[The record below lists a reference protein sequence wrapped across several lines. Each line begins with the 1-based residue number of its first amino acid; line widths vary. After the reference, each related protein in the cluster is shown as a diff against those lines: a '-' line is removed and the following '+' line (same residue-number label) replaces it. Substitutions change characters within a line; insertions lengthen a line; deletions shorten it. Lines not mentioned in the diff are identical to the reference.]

1 MDKKIEAILKKVS
14 KPGRYIGGEYGE
26 ILKNKEEIDCRIAFC
41 FPDTY
46 EIGMSNLGM
55 RILYGALNEQKDVWC
70 ERCFAPWPD
79 MAEQMK
85 KNDLPLW
92 ALESGDPVK
101 DFDVFAMTLQYEQCF
116 TNVLYVLDLAGIPA
130 RREERGEEWPILI
143 AGGPATYNPEPVAD
157 FFDVFSIG
165 EGEEALPEFSRLY
178 IEMKKKG
185 NYTKEAFLHEV
196 AKLGGFY
203 VPSLYDVTYKEDGT
217 IAAITPKYDDIPK
230 KVLKRIIKDLDK
242 VYFPEKPVMPYIE
255 TVHDRIMLETFRG
268 CIRGC
273 RFCQACMIYRPV
285 REKTPETL
293 DCQARCLYDS
303 TGYDEISLT
312 SLSIS
317 DYTKLPELTEK
328 LLSWTEE
335 EKVSLSLPS
344 QRVDAFTKE
353 LMERISSVRQSG
365 LTFAPEAGTQRL
377 RDVINKCVDEE
388 DLLRACNVAFDYGK
402 NTVKLYFM
410 SGLPTETM
418 DDIAGIAKLAEK
430 VVEAYYQNPNR
441 PKKPPQ
447 VTISVSCFIPKP
459 FTPFQWEAQDDMEL
473 LKVKQQHLKDSLKSR
488 HVRYT
493 WHDAKVSFVEA
504 VLAKGDR
511 RMARALEEAHKL
523 GAKFDAWDEYFSY
536 DVWMKAFE
544 NAGIDPHFY
553 ANRVI
558 AEDEILPWDV
568 IDCGVDKK
576 FLLSERKKA
585 YAEKTT
591 GNCKD
596 GCAGCGAWK
605 MGGKLTWCPV
615 KSD

>member
-1 MDKKIEAILKKVS
+1 
-14 KPGRYIGGEYGE
+14 
-26 ILKNKEEIDCRIAFC
+26 
-41 FPDTY
+41 
-46 EIGMSNLGM
+46 
-55 RILYGALNEQKDVWC
+55 
-70 ERCFAPWPD
+70 
-79 MAEQMK
+79 
-85 KNDLPLW
+85 
-92 ALESGDPVK
+92 
-101 DFDVFAMTLQYEQCF
+101 
-116 TNVLYVLDLAGIPA
+116 
-130 RREERGEEWPILI
+130 
-143 AGGPATYNPEPVAD
+143 
-157 FFDVFSIG
+157 
-165 EGEEALPEFSRLY
+165 
-178 IEMKKKG
+178 
-185 NYTKEAFLHEV
+185 
-196 AKLGGFY
+196 
-203 VPSLYDVTYKEDGT
+203 
-217 IAAITPKYDDIPK
+217 
-230 KVLKRIIKDLDK
+230 
-242 VYFPEKPVMPYIE
+242 
-255 TVHDRIMLETFRG
+255 
-268 CIRGC
+268 
-273 RFCQACMIYRPV
+273 
-285 REKTPETL
+285 
-293 DCQARCLYDS
+293 
-303 TGYDEISLT
+303 
-312 SLSIS
+312 
-317 DYTKLPELTEK
+317 
-328 LLSWTEE
+328 
-335 EKVSLSLPS
+335 
-344 QRVDAFTKE
+344 
-353 LMERISSVRQSG
+353 MERVSSVRQSG

-388 DLLRACNVAFDYGK
+388 DLIRACNVAFDYGK

-418 DDIAGIAKLAEK
+418 DDIAGIAKLAER

-511 RMARALEEAHKL
+511 RMSKALEEAHKL

-544 NAGIDPHFY
+544 NAGINPHFY
-553 ANRVI
+553 ANRVLS
-558 AEDEILPWDV
+558 EDEILPWDV
-568 IDCGVDKK
+568 IDCGVDKS

>member
-55 RILYGALNEQKDVWC
+55 RILYGVLNEEKNVWC

-92 ALESGDPVK
+92 TLESGDPVK
-101 DFDVFAMTLQYEQCF
+101 DFDIFAMTLQYEQCF

-178 IEMKKKG
+178 VEMKKNG
-185 NYTKEAFLHEV
+185 SYTKEAFLHEV

-203 VPSLYDVTYKEDGT
+203 VPSLYDVTYKADGT
-217 IAAITPKYDDIPK
+217 IAAITPKYDDVPK

-293 DCQARCLYDS
+293 DCQARCLYES

-328 LLSWTEE
+328 LLSWTEQ

-353 LMERISSVRQSG
+353 LMERVSSVRQSG

-388 DLLRACNVAFDYGK
+388 DLIRACNVAFDYGK

-418 DDIAGIAKLAEK
+418 DDIAGIAKLAER

-511 RMARALEEAHKL
+511 RMSRALEEAHKL

-553 ANRVI
+553 ANRVLS
-558 AEDEILPWDV
+558 EDEILPWDV
-568 IDCGVDKK
+568 IDCGVDKS

-591 GNCKD
+591 GNCKE

>member
-1 MDKKIEAILKKVS
+1 MDKKIEAILRKVT
-14 KPGRYIGGEYGE
+14 KPGRYIGGEHGE
-26 ILKNKEEIDCRIAFC
+26 IIKNKQDVACRWAFC

-55 RILYGALNEQKDVWC
+55 RILYGVLNEQPDIWC
-70 ERCFAPWPD
+70 ERCYAPWTD

-85 KNDLPLW
+85 KENIPLW
-92 ALESGDPVK
+92 ALESGDPLTA
-101 DFDVFAMTLQYEQCF
+101 FDIVGMTLQYEQAF
-116 TNVLYVLDLAGIPA
+116 SNALYMLDLAHIPFD
-130 RREERGEEWPILI
+130 RRERGEEYPILI
-143 AGGPATYNPEPVAD
+143 AGGPATYNPEPVSD

-178 IEMKKKG
+178 IEMKKSG
-185 NYTKEAFLHEV
+185 EYTKEKFLHEV
-196 AKLGGFY
+196 AKLQGFY
-203 VPSLYDVTYKEDGT
+203 VPSLYEYSYNEDGT
-217 IAAITPKYDDIPK
+217 VAAITPLYDDIPK
-230 KVLKRIIKDLDK
+230 KVLKRIVKDLDK
-242 VYFPEKPVMPYIE
+242 VYYPLNPVMPYIE

-285 REKTPETL
+285 REKAPETL
-293 DCQARCLYDS
+293 DCAARTLYRN

-317 DYTKLPELTEK
+317 DYTRLPELTER
-328 LLSWTEE
+328 LLSWTDKEN
-335 EKVSLSLPS
+335 VSLSLPS

-353 LMERISSVRQSG
+353 LMEKVSSVRQSG

-418 DDIAGIAKLAEK
+418 EDIEGIAKLAEK
-430 VVEAYYQNPNR
+430 VVDAYYQRPNR

-459 FTPFQWEAQDDMEL
+459 FTPFQWEGQDDMEL
-473 LKVKQQHLKDSLKSR
+473 LKEKQQHLRDCIKSK

-493 WHDAKVSFVEA
+493 WHDARVSLVEA

-511 RMARALEEAHKL
+511 RMCKALVRAHEL
-523 GAKFDAWDEYFSY
+523 GVKFDAWDEYF
-536 DVWMKAFE
+536 DFEKWMRAFE
-544 NAGIDPHFY
+544 ETGIDVEFY
-553 ANRVI
+553 ANRKI
-558 AEDEILPWDV
+558 GEEEILPWDI
-568 IDCGVDKK
+568 IDCGVSKK
-576 FLLSERKKA
+576 FMLSERHKA
-585 YAEKTT
+585 YKAETT
-591 GNCKD
+591 KNCKD
-596 GCAGCGAWK
+596 GCAGCGAVK
-605 MGGKLTWCPV
+605 MGGNCTWCPE
-615 KSD
+615 KPE

>member
-55 RILYGALNEQKDVWC
+55 RILYGVLNEEKNVWC

-92 ALESGDPVK
+92 TLESGDPVK
-101 DFDVFAMTLQYEQCF
+101 DFDIFAMTLQYEQCF

-165 EGEEALPEFSRLY
+165 EGEEALPEFSRLHV
-178 IEMKKKG
+178 EMKKNG
-185 NYTKEAFLHEV
+185 SYTKEAFLHEV

-203 VPSLYDVTYKEDGT
+203 VPSLYDVTYKADGT

-293 DCQARCLYDS
+293 DCQARCLYES

-328 LLSWTEE
+328 LLSWTEQ

-353 LMERISSVRQSG
+353 LMERVSSWAMPRTCRSTTQASTPSSARTASTTTRIRKPSSTESRVCCVPAASWF
-365 LTFAPEAGTQRL
+365 FATTRL
-377 RDVINKCVDEE
+377 RH
-388 DLLRACNVAFDYGK
+388 
-402 NTVKLYFM
+402 
-410 SGLPTETM
+410 P
-418 DDIAGIAKLAEK
+418 
-430 VVEAYYQNPNR
+430 
-441 PKKPPQ
+441 
-447 VTISVSCFIPKP
+447 SCG
-459 FTPFQWEAQDDMEL
+459 
-473 LKVKQQHLKDSLKSR
+473 S
-488 HVRYT
+488 
-493 WHDAKVSFVEA
+493 
-504 VLAKGDR
+504 
-511 RMARALEEAHKL
+511 
-523 GAKFDAWDEYFSY
+523 
-536 DVWMKAFE
+536 
-544 NAGIDPHFY
+544 
-553 ANRVI
+553 
-558 AEDEILPWDV
+558 
-568 IDCGVDKK
+568 
-576 FLLSERKKA
+576 
-585 YAEKTT
+585 
-591 GNCKD
+591 
-596 GCAGCGAWK
+596 
-605 MGGKLTWCPV
+605 
-615 KSD
+615 

>member
-26 ILKNKEEIDCRIAFC
+26 ILKNKEEMNCRWAFC

-55 RILYGALNEQKDVWC
+55 RILYGVLNERPDVWC
-70 ERCFAPWPD
+70 ERCYAPWPD

-101 DFDVFAMTLQYEQCF
+101 DFDFFAITLQYEQCF
-116 TNVLYVLDLAGIPA
+116 TNVLYVLDLAGIPQ
-130 RREERGEEWPILI
+130 RSEDRGEEWPILI
-143 AGGPATYNPEPVAD
+143 AGGPATYNPEPVAA
-157 FFDVFSIG
+157 FFDLFSIG
-165 EGEEALPEFSRLY
+165 EGEEALPELSDLY
-178 IEMKKKG
+178 IRMKKEG
-185 NYTKEAFLHEV
+185 RYTKESFLREA

-203 VPSLYDVTYKEDGT
+203 VPSLYDVAYNEDGT
-217 IAAITPKYDDIPK
+217 IAAITPKYDDVPK

-293 DCQARCLYDS
+293 NAQAQCLYKH

-317 DYTKLPELTEK
+317 DYTALRDLTEK
-328 LLSWTEE
+328 LLDWTEK

-353 LMERISSVRQSG
+353 LMERVSSVRQSG

-377 RDVINKCVDEE
+377 RDVINKCVDED
-388 DLLRACNVAFDYGK
+388 DLINACNVAFDYGK

-410 SGLPTETM
+410 SGLPTETLE
-418 DDIAGIAKLAEK
+418 DIEGIAALAEK
-430 VVEAYYQNPNR
+430 VVEAYYKNPNR

-473 LKVKQQHLKDSLKSR
+473 LMKKQQHLKDSLKSR

-504 VLAKGDR
+504 VLAKGNR
-511 RMARALEEAHKL
+511 KMSRALEEAFKL

-536 DVWMKAFE
+536 DIWMQAFE
-544 NAGIDPHFY
+544 KAGIDPHFY
-553 ANRVI
+553 ANRRMG
-558 AEDEILPWDV
+558 EDEILPWDV
-568 IDCGVDKK
+568 IDCGVDKR
-576 FLLSERKKA
+576 FFLSERHKA
-585 YAEKTT
+585 YEARTT

-605 MGGKLTWCPV
+605 MGGNCTWCPER
-615 KSD
+615 SE

>member
-26 ILKNKEEIDCRIAFC
+26 ILKDEEKIACRWAFC

-55 RILYGALNEQKDVWC
+55 RILYGALNSEPDVWC
-70 ERCFAPWPD
+70 ERCYAPWPD
-79 MAEQMK
+79 MAAQMREHHI
-85 KNDLPLW
+85 PLW
-92 ALESGDPVK
+92 ALESGDPLR
-101 DFDVFAMTLQYEQCF
+101 DFDIVGITLQYEQVF
-116 TNVLYVLDLAGIPA
+116 TNVLYMLDLAGIPA
-130 RREERGEEWPILI
+130 RREERGEQWPILI
-143 AGGPATYNPEPVAD
+143 AGGPATYNPEPVSA

-165 EGEEALPEFSRLY
+165 EGEEALPEFSKLY
-178 IEMKKKG
+178 IEMKKNG
-185 NYTKEAFLHEV
+185 SYTKERFLHEV
-196 AKLGGFY
+196 AKLDGFY
-203 VPSLYDVTYKEDGT
+203 VPSLYDVSYNEDGT
-217 IAAITPKYDDIPK
+217 VAAITPKYDDIPK
-230 KVLKRIIKDLDK
+230 KVLKRIVKDLDK
-242 VYFPEKPVMPYIE
+242 AYFPEKPVMPYIE

-293 DCQARCLYDS
+293 DCQARCLYDV

-328 LLSWTEE
+328 LLSWTEQ

-344 QRVDAFTKE
+344 QRLDAFTKE
-353 LMERISSVRQSG
+353 LMERVSSVRQSG

-377 RDVINKCVDEE
+377 RDVINKCVTEE
-388 DLLRACNVAFDYGK
+388 DLLNACNVAFDFGK

-410 SGLPTETM
+410 SGLPTETAE
-418 DDIAGIAKLAEK
+418 DIEGIAHLAEK

-441 PKKPPQ
+441 LKKPPQ

-459 FTPFQWEAQDDMEL
+459 FTPFQWDAQDDMEL
-473 LKVKQQHLKDSLKSR
+473 LKKKQQLLKDTLKSR

-504 VLAKGDR
+504 VLAKGNR
-511 RMARALEEAHKL
+511 KIAEAIERAYAL

-536 DVWMKAFE
+536 DIWMQAFE
-544 NAGIDPHFY
+544 ETGIDPHFF
-553 ANRVI
+553 ANRVMG
-558 AEDEILPWDV
+558 EEEILPWDI
-568 IDCGVDKK
+568 IDCGVEKR
-576 FLLSERKKA
+576 FFVSERHKA
-585 YAEKTT
+585 YKEQVT

-605 MGGKLTWCPV
+605 MGGNCTWCPER
-615 KSD
+615 SE